1 VDAPVTW
8 ADHSFSCTDGVTL
21 VARVWR
27 PAGAGSWPVL
37 LMRQPYGRAIASTPT
52 YAHPSWYAA
61 QGYLVVVQDVRG
73 SGDSGGSFGGF
84 AQEARDTAETV
95 LWARGL
101 PGSNGRL
108 GTYGFSYQGLTQLL
122 NRDPEQRPQ
131 ALPDALAPAMC
142 GLAEAEHWS
151 CSGGA
156 HWWALLLSWGL
167 QLAALQCRRRGDH
180 QGWQAIHASLA
191 SQQSL
196 QQGLEL
202 LQQLDPDSMVLTWLL
217 QDPAAAADWRRHQPP
232 AALWRRPMLLIGGWH
247 DPHLEG
253 VLDLYRRARGAGGSP
268 LLRIGAWTHLHWPG
282 GVDRL
287 QLAFFDRHLKPPEQ
301 GAMAALPAPALFDDV
316 VRRCSA
322 ARLPEHCSGQRWGLW
337 SGGLA
342 AADADEGR
350 LVGAAGSGSTMGSG
364 TVVIVHDPWRPLPG
378 RGGHLGLDAGLVDRA
393 DLDSRHDVACFTSE
407 VFVEAQELLGR
418 PQLTLEASADQPGFD
433 LCVALSR
440 LTPAGDVQQ
449 LSTGVARWL
458 GAGCLRPALRH
469 VSLQPLLATVGSG
482 DRLRLA
488 IALSAWPQ
496 IAVNPGSGEHP
507 RGAAGPEHRTISVQL
522 ALACASLCMTPMV
535 GANCADQ
542 PRLDAAPPAF

>member
-1 VDAPVTW
+1 
-8 ADHSFSCTDGVTL
+8 
-21 VARVWR
+21 
-27 PAGAGSWPVL
+27 
-37 LMRQPYGRAIASTPT
+37 MRQPYGRAIASTPT

-61 QGYLVVVQDVRG
+61 QGYLVAVQDVRG

-180 QGWQAIHASLA
+180 QGWQAIRACLA
-191 SQQSL
+191 SPQCL
-196 QQGLEL
+196 EHGLEL
-202 LQQLDPDSMVLTWLL
+202 LQRLESDNMVLAWLL
-217 QDPAAAADWRRHQPP
+217 QDPAAAAQWTCHDSPEE
-232 AALWRRPMLLIGGWH
+232 LWRRPMLLIGGWH

-287 QLAFFDRHLKPPEQ
+287 QLVGLQLGQQQFAQIGGNLALRLPAEACAGFLVREGGLVLAAVVLVAVVLAPARRHLP
-301 GAMAALPAPALFDDV
+301 
-316 VRRCSA
+316 CSWF
-322 ARLPEHCSGQRWGLW
+322 GRW
-337 SGGLA
+337 S
-342 AADADEGR
+342 
-350 LVGAAGSGSTMGSG
+350 S
-364 TVVIVHDPWRPLPG
+364 
-378 RGGHLGLDAGLVDRA
+378 
-393 DLDSRHDVACFTSE
+393 SE
-407 VFVEAQELLGR
+407 VR
-418 PQLTLEASADQPGFD
+418 
-433 LCVALSR
+433 
-440 LTPAGDVQQ
+440 
-449 LSTGVARWL
+449 
-458 GAGCLRPALRH
+458 
-469 VSLQPLLATVGSG
+469 
-482 DRLRLA
+482 
-488 IALSAWPQ
+488 
-496 IAVNPGSGEHP
+496 
-507 RGAAGPEHRTISVQL
+507 
-522 ALACASLCMTPMV
+522 
-535 GANCADQ
+535 
-542 PRLDAAPPAF
+542 